1 MATSWKLLRIL
12 LIVWTG
18 FMAFSGL
25 FWALQG
31 LGIIMWPPE
40 SFMLADRRWT
50 LYGLI
55 WAALNAGFLWFAV
68 RSRYS
73 GGQ

>member
-1 MATSWKLLRIL
+1 MDTARNLLR
-12 LIVWTG
+12 LIYIVIAAL
-18 FMAFSGL
+18 MVISGL

-50 LYGLI
+50 LYGLL
-55 WAALNAGFLWFAV
+55 WAAGWTGLIWVLRGL
-68 RSRYS
+68 RR
-73 GGQ
+73 